1 MLLVLYSLSAI
12 HSTNDS
18 GKFEKAKTKS
28 WKVFRKTE
36 IGKILKAKLWTNI
49 SPNII
54 GFSGKFQEILE
65 K

>member
-12 HSTNDS
+12 HSTKNS

-36 IGKILKAKLWTNI
+36 IGYILKAKLCTKI
-49 SPNII
+49 SP
-54 GFSGKFQEILE
+54 KL

>member
-36 IGKILKAKLWTNI
+36 IGYILKAKLCTKI
-49 SPNII
+49 SP
-54 GFSGKFQEILE
+54 KL